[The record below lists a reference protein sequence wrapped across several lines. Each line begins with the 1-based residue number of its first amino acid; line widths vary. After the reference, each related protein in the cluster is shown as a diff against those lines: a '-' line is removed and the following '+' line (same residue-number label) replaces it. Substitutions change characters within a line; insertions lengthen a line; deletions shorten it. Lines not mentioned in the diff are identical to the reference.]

1 MADEI
6 TIGSGVLLF
15 RIVRA
20 AWKGVVFLINDPY
33 MALRHI
39 QRHKWWDLSWDFR
52 GFLGM
57 SAEGV
62 GPVYVSCVQV
72 FGINK
77 SNKGVRNISGHIRSN
92 ITGQQ
97 LPLTM
102 EGMRPEDTNGI
113 PSKCKFFI
121 QALFRDPT
129 SKREGII
136 EDRFLKE
143 WSDFTFVFK
152 ADEKKYKFRFRAGEV
167 TRSISRFTKPLKR
180 APEPLITRRSKE

>member
-6 TIGSGVLLF
+6 TIGSGFFLF
-15 RIVRA
+15 RIIRA
-20 AWKGVVFLINDPY
+20 AWKGVGFVISDPFA
-33 MALRHI
+33 ALRYI
-39 QRHKWWDLSWDFR
+39 QRLMWWGLSWDFR

-62 GPVYVSCVQV
+62 GPVYVSCVQI

-77 SNKGVRNISGHIRSN
+77 SKKDVRAISGHIRSN

-102 EGMRPEDTNGI
+102 EGMRPEETNGI
-113 PSKCKFFI
+113 PAKCKFFI

-129 SKREGII
+129 SKREGFI

-152 ADEKKYKFRFRAGEV
+152 ADEKEYKFRFRAGEV
-167 TRSISRFTKPLKR
+167 TRCISRFSKPLSR
-180 APEPLITRRSKE
+180 VPEPLITRRSQK

>member
-6 TIGSGVLLF
+6 TIGSGLFLF
-15 RIVRA
+15 RIIRS
-20 AWKGVVFLINDPY
+20 AWKGVAFLISDPY
-33 MALRHI
+33 AALGYI
-39 QRHKWWDLSWDFR
+39 QRLKWWGLSWDFR

-62 GPVYVSCVQV
+62 GPVYVSCFQI

-77 SNKGVRNISGHIRSN
+77 SKKDVRTISGHIRSN

-102 EGMRPEDTNGI
+102 EGMRPEETNGI
-113 PSKCKFFI
+113 PAKCKFFI
-121 QALFRDPT
+121 QALFQDPT
-129 SKREGII
+129 SKREGFI

-152 ADEKKYKFRFRAGEV
+152 ADEKEYKFRFRVGEV
-167 TRSISRFTKPLKR
+167 NRCIRGFSKPLKR
-180 APEPLITRRSKE
+180 VPEPLITRRSQK